1 MQVCPLTEHL
11 MISNMQTVSVVLPV
25 YNSEEYLL
33 ESISSIL
40 NQTYKDSEL
49 IIINDDSTE
58 YSYDNILSRTDKKIK
73 YYENDNNQGL

>member
-1 MQVCPLTEHL
+1 
-11 MISNMQTVSVVLPV
+11 MQTVSVVLPV

>member
-1 MQVCPLTEHL
+1 